1 MGNHEPVTVDL
12 WFMRMWGRYTGTLIR
27 DEISGDAHERLLKGM
42 KKSMESV
49 RMKGLLEKE
58 GLARTSREIDE
69 MDAPALLDYCRKL
82 KLGWE
87 KIRRRYVEGKISNSY
102 ATLSVPRKERP
113 SNVEASEFKSKLG
126 WPGAADSIVGSLG
139 MPVDMPKNGT
149 MRRWIGNVVTKSI
162 QKLKNYGYE
171 MSAADLQAIL
181 WYPEKEIYGKL
192 TGRTIERFNMSYDEA
207 ILKIAISEGIKEE
220 IIETALITMGKA
232 DELKFDIRKFMQS
245 KLGNVNIGY
254 SAEVS
259 LNPIDNETEE
269 VDMVF
274 SI

>member
-1 MGNHEPVTVDL
+1 
-12 WFMRMWGRYTGTLIR
+12 
-27 DEISGDAHERLLKGM
+27 
-42 KKSMESV
+42 
-49 RMKGLLEKE
+49 
-58 GLARTSREIDE
+58 
-69 MDAPALLDYCRKL
+69 
-82 KLGWE
+82 
-87 KIRRRYVEGKISNSY
+87 
-102 ATLSVPRKERP
+102 
-113 SNVEASEFKSKLG
+113 
-126 WPGAADSIVGSLG
+126 
-139 MPVDMPKNGT
+139 
-149 MRRWIGNVVTKSI
+149 
-162 QKLKNYGYE
+162 
-171 MSAADLQAIL
+171 
-181 WYPEKEIYGKL
+181 
-192 TGRTIERFNMSYDEA
+192 MSYDEA